1 MGAHPKVECQQ
12 HGEQETAFVCQHIV
26 EGLRQGRSVGF
37 HWSRDDG
44 SPYPDAW
51 CSECQARVSKT
62 GGEWIGEAADK
73 LGAKILC
80 GKCYEIAKALTFG
93 DCDDDVA

>member
-1 MGAHPKVECQQ
+1 MVANPKTKCYQ
-12 HGEQETAFVCQHIV
+12 HGQQETALVCQHIV

-37 HWSRDDG
+37 FWSKYDD

-62 GGEWIGEAADK
+62 GGEWIGEAAEE
-73 LGAKILC
+73 LGAKFLC
-80 GKCYEIAKALTFG
+80 GKCYELAKAMSVL
-93 DCDDDVA
+93 

>member
-1 MGAHPKVECQQ
+1 MSAHPKVECQQ
-12 HGEQETAFVCQHIV
+12 HGQQETTFVCQHIV
-26 EGLRQGRSVGF
+26 EGLRQKRSVGF
-37 HWSRDDG
+37 FWSREDD

-51 CSECQARVSKT
+51 CSECEERLSKT

-80 GKCYEIAKALTFG
+80 AKCYELAKALTFE
-93 DCDDDVA
+93 D